1 MPQFLDQPAWRCYD
15 GSLRVGK
22 LPMSLSEDS
31 KLRHTPLFQQH
42 CALGARMVEFAGWLL
57 PLQFSGIL
65 EEHRATRA
73 AAGMFDVTHL
83 GRLSVSGSD
92 ACDLLNNLLPTDVPA
107 LREGA
112 GRYSFLLNERGG
124 VIDDL
129 LIYRLGESE
138 FLLVVNAAR
147 TAHDL
152 DWVCS
157 HGRGGPARPGFQTRP
172 CSAQVRD
179 ITQDTAMLAV
189 QGPASAEV
197 VEKLFPGAR
206 QIKRNRFMRIG
217 DSFIARTGYTGEDGF
232 EIWLPSADA
241 PSLWQNLLEAGT
253 ANGLKP
259 AGLGARDLLR
269 LEMGYPLYG
278 HDLDEDKS
286 PLAAQL
292 EWALDLGKPDFLG
305 RQALVEE
312 QERGPEMLLVGL
324 LGRTRAVPRPPADI
338 FHAGAKVGCVASGG
352 YSPVLQ
358 RGIAMGYVSRAQASV
373 GTQVEVVI
381 RGQPQPAEVV
391 GLPFIKRG
399 PH

>member
-1 MPQFLDQPAWRCYD
+1 
-15 GSLRVGK
+15 
-22 LPMSLSEDS
+22 
-31 KLRHTPLFQQH
+31 
-42 CALGARMVEFAGWLL
+42 
-57 PLQFSGIL
+57 
-65 EEHRATRA
+65 
-73 AAGMFDVTHL
+73 
-83 GRLSVSGSD
+83 
-92 ACDLLNNLLPTDVPA
+92 
-107 LREGA
+107 
-112 GRYSFLLNERGG
+112 
-124 VIDDL
+124 
-129 LIYRLGESE
+129 
-138 FLLVVNAAR
+138 
-147 TAHDL
+147 
-152 DWVCS
+152 
-157 HGRGGPARPGFQTRP
+157 
-172 CSAQVRD
+172 
-179 ITQDTAMLAV
+179 MLAV

-253 ANGLKP
+253 ADGLKP

-338 FHAGAKVGCVASGG
+338 FHAGAKVGCVTSGG

-358 RGIAMGYVSRAQASV
+358 RGIAMGYVSRAQTSV

-381 RGQPQPAEVV
+381 RAQPQPAEVV